1 LRRQLK
7 NVYDGIQ
14 GGNILLGKGFFT
26 AVLWGALALLPLCGQ
41 SFAAA
46 QESIQSKNVKTLTYE
61 WDRTTPAYKLAWAAM
76 ADIYTGTRY
85 DQTQTLFDEPVLFYA
100 QYDLNGDGVKEVIAH
115 PTEEMHE
122 EGLFC
127 EAYTTK
133 CPHYILQEKDG
144 VPVLLGKIYANAV
157 DVTDESQNGYKK
169 LKVFTMED
177 EAGFN
182 PKYSSLFD
190 VFVYDTDK
198 ASYINILTPPKP
210 DDAADKEKK

>member
-1 LRRQLK
+1 
-7 NVYDGIQ
+7 
-14 GGNILLGKGFFT
+14 
-26 AVLWGALALLPLCGQ
+26 
-41 SFAAA
+41 
-46 QESIQSKNVKTLTYE
+46 
-61 WDRTTPAYKLAWAAM
+61 
-76 ADIYTGTRY
+76 
-85 DQTQTLFDEPVLFYA
+85 
-100 QYDLNGDGVKEVIAH
+100 
-115 PTEEMHE
+115 
-122 EGLFC
+122 
-127 EAYTTK
+127 
-133 CPHYILQEKDG
+133 
-144 VPVLLGKIYANAV
+144 V